1 MNINGRRINVVIADD
16 HPVVRMGLRQV
27 IQHDPRIRI
36 LHEAENG
43 RQALEAILT
52 HEPHVAVLD
61 IEMPEMSGID
71 VLRAIR
77 KEASPTRVIVLT
89 IHDNETIFE
98 SVVELGAMGYILK
111 DSAMTDIL
119 RAIHRVAEGEYH
131 ISSALSAED
140 RALSVSQLDELQ
152 LRLQGLTPTERR
164 VLGLIA
170 RNHSSSEIA
179 ERLHVSPRTVTHHR
193 ENICGKLELHG
204 SHALLRFALEN
215 NTLIMQQLAEQ

>member
-1 MNINGRRINVVIADD
+1 MINNGRRINVVIADD

-27 IQHDPRIRI
+27 IEHDPRIRVI
-36 LHEAENG
+36 DEAENG
-43 RQALEAILT
+43 RQALDSILL
-52 HEPHVAVLD
+52 HQPHVAVLD

-71 VLRAIR
+71 VMRAIR
-77 KEASPTRVIVLT
+77 KEGSPTRVIVLT

-98 SVVELGAMGYILK
+98 SVVELGALGYILK

-131 ISSALSAED
+131 VSPALPSNSSGGTAL
-140 RALSVSQLDELQ
+140 LDAMQ
-152 LRLQGLTPTERR
+152 SRFDALTPTERR
-164 VLGLIA
+164 VLNLIA
-170 RNHSSSEIA
+170 RNHSSTDIA
-179 ERLHVSPRTVTHHR
+179 ERLHISPRTVTHHR

-215 NTLIMQQLAEQ
+215 QTLITRQLTG